1 MKKIS
6 EVAKLF
12 QITTRT
18 IRYYEEI
25 GLLKPKRSSANERL
39 FPKSELVKLKLVA
52 RGKRYGF
59 SLEEIKE
66 MILLFDKDR
75 TGKKQLERTI
85 QYGKQRIADIDERM
99 EELLQ
104 IKSEMKKILTEFTEK
119 LNSLEEESSD
129 EQFHIVSEECK

>member
-1 MKKIS
+1 MMKKIS
-6 EVAKLF
+6 EVAKQF
-12 QITTRT
+12 HITTRT

-25 GLLKPKRSSANERL
+25 GLLKPERSPTNERL
-39 FPKSELVKLKLVA
+39 FPKSELVKLKLIA

-75 TGKKQLERTI
+75 SGKKQLERTI
-85 QYGKQRIADIDERM
+85 QYGKHRIVDIDERI

-104 IKSEMKKILTEFTEK
+104 IKSEMEHLLTEFTEK
-119 LNSLEEESSD
+119 LNSLEEELSG
-129 EQFHIVSEECK
+129 E

>member
-6 EVAKLF
+6 EVAKQF
-12 QITTRT
+12 HITTRT

-25 GLLKPKRSSANERL
+25 GLLKPERSPTNERL
-39 FPKSELVKLKLVA
+39 FPKSELVKLKLIA

-75 TGKKQLERTI
+75 SGKKQLERTI
-85 QYGKQRIADIDERM
+85 QYGKQRIVDIDERI

-104 IKSEMKKILTEFTEK
+104 IKSEMEHLLTEFTEK
-119 LNSLEEESSD
+119 LNSLEEESSG
-129 EQFHIVSEECK
+129 E

>member
-1 MKKIS
+1 MMKKIA
-6 EVAKLF
+6 EVAKQF
-12 QITTRT
+12 HITTRT

-25 GLLKPKRSSANERL
+25 GLLKPERSPTNERL
-39 FPKSELVKLKLVA
+39 FPKSELVKLKLIA

-75 TGKKQLERTI
+75 SGKKQLERTI
-85 QYGKQRIADIDERM
+85 QYGKQRIVDIDERI

-104 IKSEMKKILTEFTEK
+104 IKSEMKQLLTEFTKK
-119 LNSLEEESSD
+119 LNSLEGESSG
-129 EQFHIVSEECK
+129 E

>member
-1 MKKIS
+1 MKKIA
-6 EVAKLF
+6 EVAKQF
-12 QITTRT
+12 HITTRT

-25 GLLKPKRSSANERL
+25 GLLKPERSPTNERL
-39 FPKSELVKLKLVA
+39 FPKSELVKLKLIA

-75 TGKKQLERTI
+75 SGKKQLERTI
-85 QYGKQRIADIDERM
+85 QYGKHRIVDIDERI

-104 IKSEMKKILTEFTEK
+104 IKSEMEHLLTEFTEK
-119 LNSLEEESSD
+119 LNSLEEELSG
-129 EQFHIVSEECK
+129 E

>member
-1 MKKIS
+1 MKKIA
-6 EVAKLF
+6 EVAKQF
-12 QITTRT
+12 HITTRT

-25 GLLKPKRSSANERL
+25 GLLKPERSPTNERL
-39 FPKSELVKLKLVA
+39 FPKSELVKLKLIA

-75 TGKKQLERTI
+75 SGKKQLERTI
-85 QYGKQRIADIDERM
+85 QYGKHRIVDIDERI

-104 IKSEMKKILTEFTEK
+104 IKSEMEHLLTEFTEK
-119 LNSLEEESSD
+119 LNSLEEESSG
-129 EQFHIVSEECK
+129 E

>member
-6 EVAKLF
+6 EVAKQF
-12 QITTRT
+12 HITTRT

-25 GLLKPKRSSANERL
+25 GLLKPERSPTNERL
-39 FPKSELVKLKLVA
+39 FPKSELVKLKLIA

-75 TGKKQLERTI
+75 SGKKQLERTI
-85 QYGKQRIADIDERM
+85 QYGKHRIVDIDERI

-104 IKSEMKKILTEFTEK
+104 IKSEMEHLLTEFTEK
-119 LNSLEEESSD
+119 LNSLEEELSG
-129 EQFHIVSEECK
+129 E

>member
-1 MKKIS
+1 MMKKIA
-6 EVAKLF
+6 EVAKQF
-12 QITTRT
+12 HITTRT

-25 GLLKPKRSSANERL
+25 GLLKPERSPTNERL
-39 FPKSELVKLKLVA
+39 FPKSELVKLKLIA

-75 TGKKQLERTI
+75 SGKKQLERTI
-85 QYGKQRIADIDERM
+85 QYGKQRIVDIDERI

-104 IKSEMKKILTEFTEK
+104 IKSEMEHLLTEFTEK
-119 LNSLEEESSD
+119 LNSLEEESSG
-129 EQFHIVSEECK
+129 E

>member
-1 MKKIS
+1 MMKKIS
-6 EVAKLF
+6 EVAKKF
-12 QITTRT
+12 RITTRT

-25 GLLKPKRSSANERL
+25 GLLKPERSPTNDRL
-39 FPKSELVKLKLVA
+39 FPKSELVKLKLIA

-75 TGKKQLERTI
+75 SGKKQLERTI
-85 QYGKQRIADIDERM
+85 QYGKQRIVDIDERI

-104 IKSEMKKILTEFTEK
+104 IKSEMEQLLTEFTEK
-119 LNSLEEESSD
+119 LNNLEEESSD
-129 EQFHIVSEECK
+129 E

>member
-1 MKKIS
+1 MKKIA
-6 EVAKLF
+6 EVAKQF
-12 QITTRT
+12 HITTRT

-25 GLLKPKRSSANERL
+25 GLLKPERSPTNERL
-39 FPKSELVKLKLVA
+39 FPKSELVKLKLIA

-75 TGKKQLERTI
+75 SGKKQLERTI
-85 QYGKQRIADIDERM
+85 QYGKQRIVDIDERI

-104 IKSEMKKILTEFTEK
+104 IKSEMEHLLTEFTEK
-119 LNSLEEESSD
+119 LNSLEEESSG
-129 EQFHIVSEECK
+129 E

>member
-1 MKKIS
+1 MMKKIS
-6 EVAKLF
+6 EVAKQF
-12 QITTRT
+12 HITTRT

-25 GLLKPKRSSANERL
+25 GLLKPERSPTNERL
-39 FPKSELVKLKLVA
+39 FPKSELVKLKLIA

-75 TGKKQLERTI
+75 SGKKQLERTI
-85 QYGKQRIADIDERM
+85 QYGKQRIVDIDERI

-104 IKSEMKKILTEFTEK
+104 IKSEMEHLLTEFTEK
-119 LNSLEEESSD
+119 LNSLEEESSG
-129 EQFHIVSEECK
+129 E

>member
-1 MKKIS
+1 MMKKIA
-6 EVAKLF
+6 EVAKQF
-12 QITTRT
+12 HITTRT

-25 GLLKPKRSSANERL
+25 GLLKPERSPTNERL
-39 FPKSELVKLKLVA
+39 FPKSELVKLKLIA

-75 TGKKQLERTI
+75 SGKKQLERTI
-85 QYGKQRIADIDERM
+85 QYGKHRIVDIDERI

-104 IKSEMKKILTEFTEK
+104 IKSEMEHLLTEFTEK
-119 LNSLEEESSD
+119 LNSLEEESSG
-129 EQFHIVSEECK
+129 E

>member
-1 MKKIS
+1 MMKKIA
-6 EVAKLF
+6 EVAKQF
-12 QITTRT
+12 HITTRT

-25 GLLKPKRSSANERL
+25 GLLKPERSPTNERL
-39 FPKSELVKLKLVA
+39 FPKSELVKLKLIA

-75 TGKKQLERTI
+75 SGKKQLERTI
-85 QYGKQRIADIDERM
+85 QYGKQRIVDIDERI

-104 IKSEMKKILTEFTEK
+104 IKSEMEQLLTEFTEK
-119 LNSLEEESSD
+119 LNSLEEESSG
-129 EQFHIVSEECK
+129 E

>member
-1 MKKIS
+1 MMKKIS
-6 EVAKLF
+6 EVAKQF
-12 QITTRT
+12 HITTRT

-25 GLLKPKRSSANERL
+25 GLLKPERSPTNERL
-39 FPKSELVKLKLVA
+39 FPKSELVKLKLIA

-75 TGKKQLERTI
+75 SGKKQLERTI
-85 QYGKQRIADIDERM
+85 QYGKHRIVDIDERI

-104 IKSEMKKILTEFTEK
+104 IKSEMERLLTEFTEK
-119 LNSLEEESSD
+119 LNSLEEESSG
-129 EQFHIVSEECK
+129 E

>member
-6 EVAKLF
+6 EVAKQF
-12 QITTRT
+12 HITTRT

-25 GLLKPKRSSANERL
+25 GLLKPERSPTNERL
-39 FPKSELVKLKLVA
+39 FPKSELVKLKLIA

-75 TGKKQLERTI
+75 SGKKQLERTI
-85 QYGKQRIADIDERM
+85 QYGKQRIVDIDERI

-104 IKSEMKKILTEFTEK
+104 IKSEMEHLLTEFTEK
-119 LNSLEEESSD
+119 LNSLEEELSG
-129 EQFHIVSEECK
+129 E

>member
-1 MKKIS
+1 MKKIA
-6 EVAKLF
+6 EVAKQF
-12 QITTRT
+12 HITTRT

-25 GLLKPKRSSANERL
+25 GLLKPERSPTNERL
-39 FPKSELVKLKLVA
+39 FPKSELVKLKLIA

-75 TGKKQLERTI
+75 SGKKQLERTI
-85 QYGKQRIADIDERM
+85 QYGKQRIVDIDERI

-104 IKSEMKKILTEFTEK
+104 IKSEMKQLLTEFTKK
-119 LNSLEEESSD
+119 LNSLEGESSG
-129 EQFHIVSEECK
+129 E

>member
-1 MKKIS
+1 MKKIA
-6 EVAKLF
+6 EVAKQF
-12 QITTRT
+12 HITTRT

-25 GLLKPKRSSANERL
+25 GLLKPERSPTNERL
-39 FPKSELVKLKLVA
+39 FPKSELVKLKLIA

-75 TGKKQLERTI
+75 SGKKQLERTI
-85 QYGKQRIADIDERM
+85 QYGKQRIVDIDERI

-104 IKSEMKKILTEFTEK
+104 IKSEMEQLLTEFTEK
-119 LNSLEEESSD
+119 LNSLEEESSG
-129 EQFHIVSEECK
+129 E

>member
-1 MKKIS
+1 MMKKIS
-6 EVAKLF
+6 EVAKQF
-12 QITTRT
+12 HITTRT

-25 GLLKPKRSSANERL
+25 GLLKPERSPTNERL
-39 FPKSELVKLKLVA
+39 FPKSELVKLKLIA

-75 TGKKQLERTI
+75 SGKKQLERTI
-85 QYGKQRIADIDERM
+85 QYGKQRIVDIDERI

-104 IKSEMKKILTEFTEK
+104 IKSEMEQLLTEFTEK
-119 LNSLEEESSD
+119 LNSLEEESSG
-129 EQFHIVSEECK
+129 E

>member
-1 MKKIS
+1 MMKKIS
-6 EVAKLF
+6 EVAKQF
-12 QITTRT
+12 HITTRT

-25 GLLKPKRSSANERL
+25 GLLKPERSPTNERL
-39 FPKSELVKLKLVA
+39 FPKSELVKLKLIA

-75 TGKKQLERTI
+75 SGKKQLERTI
-85 QYGKQRIADIDERM
+85 QYGKHRIVDIDERI

-104 IKSEMKKILTEFTEK
+104 IKSEMEHLLTEFTEK
-119 LNSLEEESSD
+119 LNSLEEESSG
-129 EQFHIVSEECK
+129 E

>member
-6 EVAKLF
+6 EVAKQF
-12 QITTRT
+12 HITTRT

-25 GLLKPKRSSANERL
+25 GLLKPERSPTNERL
-39 FPKSELVKLKLVA
+39 FPKSELVKLKLIA

-75 TGKKQLERTI
+75 SGKKQLERTI
-85 QYGKQRIADIDERM
+85 QYGKHRIVDIDERI

-104 IKSEMKKILTEFTEK
+104 IKSEMEHLLTEFTEK
-119 LNSLEEESSD
+119 LNSLEEESSG
-129 EQFHIVSEECK
+129 E